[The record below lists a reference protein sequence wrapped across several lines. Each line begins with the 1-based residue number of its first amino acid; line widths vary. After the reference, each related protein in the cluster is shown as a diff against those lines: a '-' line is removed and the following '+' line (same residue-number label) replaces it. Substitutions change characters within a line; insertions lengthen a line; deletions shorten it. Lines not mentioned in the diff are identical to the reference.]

1 MPEELKAKRMEI
13 AHVLFIDIVGYSARL
28 TDEQQALVDELNQIV
43 RSSDEFN
50 KAAAAGRLMK
60 IPTGDGMAL
69 IFYNSPEQP
78 VNCALEISR
87 ALRNSSDLPVRMGV
101 HSGPVS
107 AVTDL
112 NDRTNAAG
120 VGINVAQRVMD
131 CGDTGH
137 ILLSQRVA
145 EDLQQYSRWR
155 PDLHDL
161 GEVEVKHGER
171 VHVFNFYT
179 DDAGNSDLPKKLA
192 KPNHRATTVPATTK
206 AAKTQR
212 PSICV
217 LPFANMS
224 GDPEQEYF
232 SDGIS
237 EDIITDLSKIS
248 ALHVISRNT
257 AFTFKGK
264 AVDVGQVVSQLKVS
278 HVVEGSVRKAAGRV
292 RITAQLIDG
301 ANDSHIWAERYDR
314 DLNDIFAIQ
323 DEISHAIV
331 DALKVKLLPEEKK
344 AIEQH
349 GTENVDA
356 YNLFLMARQT
366 YTTGSEGD
374 PRRLDAIIRM
384 CRRAVEIDPN
394 YADAW
399 ALIALAEVN
408 LRWRVGRQGGDGGL
422 AAAERALELN
432 PNLADAYAIKARI
445 LSEENRNDEASREI
459 EIALRL
465 DPESYQA
472 NRCAALLR
480 FRQKRIKEATTYW
493 EKALTL
499 DEGDFGSAGMLVST
513 YTALGDQEG
522 AQRAAKITLER
533 CEKNLTRDANNGAA
547 MGHGANAL
555 AELGQRERAKEWMER
570 ALLVDPDNVTMR
582 YNFGCA
588 LANHLNDK
596 DAALEMLGPA
606 FEKMGAGFIN
616 HAKVDPDFDCIRDDP
631 RFKEM
636 LAAAERRLSA
646 QKSDE

>member
-248 ALHVISRNT
+248 ALHVVSRNT